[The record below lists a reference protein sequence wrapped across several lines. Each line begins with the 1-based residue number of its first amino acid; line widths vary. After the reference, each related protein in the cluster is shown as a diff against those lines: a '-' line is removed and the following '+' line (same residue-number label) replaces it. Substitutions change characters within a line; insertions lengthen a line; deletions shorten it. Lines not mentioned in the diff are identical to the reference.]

1 MKNIRT
7 NLYVST
13 FCQIKGLIPVIMNF
27 INRLKSKSADEC
39 EFWFKN
45 ICMQK
50 YL

>member
-1 MKNIRT
+1 MKIIRT
-7 NLYVST
+7 YLYVST
-13 FCQIKGLIPVIMNF
+13 FCQVINSIPVIMNF
-27 INRLKSKSADEC
+27 INRLKSKSADEY